1 VTGCNKRPGRGTAAI
16 RVPDLIPKF
25 NNQQRIPIITP
36 RPMRFFAKRSIDLF
50 AKARH
55 AEGVGFES
63 VLLSEHLV
71 AQPPLARELR

>member
-1 VTGCNKRPGRGTAAI
+1 
-16 RVPDLIPKF
+16 VPDSIPTF
-25 NNQQRIPIITP
+25 NNQQRMPIITP
-36 RPMRFFAKRSIDLF
+36 RPMRFGVDLFAKGSIDLF

-55 AEGVGFES
+55 AEGVGFDS